1 MKDKMEKHSISL
13 YVNNK
18 PGVLIRTS
26 LVFARRG
33 YNIDS
38 LVVSNDSKDPRFS
51 RMNIEATGDPDTLHL
66 MLSQL
71 NRLVDVI
78 HARDL
83 SNEDILK
90 RELALLKLNCP
101 VEKRTELLQ
110 IAEAFAAKTIDLTE
124 DTITFQIAGSS
135 SKIDRAVTLFRSYD
149 LNEIVRTG
157 KVLMARGEEATA

>member
-1 MKDKMEKHSISL
+1 MEKHSISL

-51 RMNIEATGDPDTLHL
+51 RMNIEATGDPETLHL
-66 MLSQL
+66 MLAQL

-83 SNEDILK
+83 SDEDILQ
-90 RELALLKLNCP
+90 RELALVKLNCP
-101 VEKRTELLQ
+101 VNKRTELLQ
-110 IAEAFAAKTIDLTE
+110 IAEAFASKTIDLSE
-124 DTITFQIAGSS
+124 ETITFQIAGSS
-135 SKIDRAVTLFRSYD
+135 AKIERAVTLFQSYD
-149 LNEIVRTG
+149 ILEVVRTG